1 MQLTDHITPHQIDE
15 WFQSAQLSVSPTL
28 NKDYVMLCYVML
40 CYVMLCY
47 VMLLLNVF

>member
-15 WFQSAQLSVSPTL
+15 WFQSAELSVSPTL

-40 CYVMLCY
+40 CYVIVKRIL
-47 VMLLLNVF
+47 VFKWY